1 MAQPNKAALVGLA
14 NTLSEL
20 VKRYVGTAD
29 ETKLSEDH
37 THCMESV
44 RSPSSTE
51 YAQAWEIVRTCD
63 RISSLIHG
71 PVPWLLSNALSHLD
85 SACLAAATQLN
96 LQDIIVDGPS
106 PTSLKT
112 IVAATGVSEDLL
124 RRILR
129 GCAQRFIFEEVAADQ
144 FAHTDASK
152 MLCVTGIHALVG
164 FSCPDQRDRVSCDE
178 VMRSG
183 ACFSDFLQQT
193 KGNPPSWNVPSP
205 FSLAFDPA
213 KGLFDYYSMVDEVRG
228 RRFDLGMG
236 GTEAT
241 KPLVEEMFDFS
252 SLPEG
257 STVVDVGGG
266 RGHLSRRVSQ
276 KYPHLRFI
284 VQDLPAV
291 IHGVE
296 DTDKVT
302 MMEHDIRHPN
312 PVRGADVYFL
322 RSILH
327 DYPDA
332 ACVEILSNIVSA
344 MDPTKSRI
352 LLDEMVVP
360 DLLAQDSQRF
370 MNQIDMTVVLTLNG
384 KERSTKEWDSLIATV
399 GGGLEIEKTWWRK
412 GEEGSHWGV
421 QQLRLR
427 GNSAK

>member
-1 MAQPNKAALVGLA
+1 MALPNKAALVGLA
-14 NTLSEL
+14 HTLSEQ
-20 VKRYVGTAD
+20 VKRYLVTAD
-29 ETKLSEDH
+29 ETKSPEDH
-37 THCMESV
+37 KLCIERERT
-44 RSPSSTE
+44 PSSTE
-51 YAQAWEIVRTCD
+51 HAQAWEIVRTCD
-63 RISSLIHG
+63 RIGSLVHG

-106 PTSLKT
+106 PTSLDT

-129 GCAQRFIFEEVAADQ
+129 GCAQRFIFEEVAPDQ
-144 FAHTDASK
+144 YAHTDASK
-152 MLCVTGIHALVG
+152 MLRVTGIHALVG
-164 FSCPDQRDRVSCDE
+164 FSCPHQGDRVRCDE

-183 ACFSDFLQQT
+183 AYFSDFLQQT
-193 KGNPPSWNVPSP
+193 KGKPPSWNVPSP
-205 FSLAFDPA
+205 FSLAFDPT
-213 KGLFDYYSMVDEVRG
+213 KGLFDYYSTVDEVRG

-241 KPLVEEMFDFS
+241 KPLVEEMFDFD

-276 KYPHLRFI
+276 KHPHLRFI

-302 MMEHDIRHPN
+302 MMEHDIRRPN
-312 PVRGADVYFL
+312 PVRGADVYLL

-332 ACVEILSNIVSA
+332 ACVEILSNIVTA
-344 MDPTKSRI
+344 MDPSKSRI
-352 LLDEMVVP
+352 LLDEMIMP

-384 KERSTKEWDSLIATV
+384 KERSPKEWNSLITMV
-399 GGGLEIEKTWWRK
+399 DGRLETEKIWWRK

-421 QQLRLR
+421 QQLRLC
-427 GNSAK
+427 K